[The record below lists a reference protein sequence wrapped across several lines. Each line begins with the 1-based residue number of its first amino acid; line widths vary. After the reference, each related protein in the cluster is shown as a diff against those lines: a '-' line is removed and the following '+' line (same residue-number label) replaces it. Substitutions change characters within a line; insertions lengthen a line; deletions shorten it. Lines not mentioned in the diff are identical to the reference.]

1 MQTINLQKI
10 IELAQLDKKELASH
24 LFPDLKHPSRSI
36 AAVIAGNLFLN
47 SEQISK
53 LANLIQV
60 PAGML
65 FEDADWSMGVPA
77 NQAKRVIQFRSYNYF
92 AELDLATMTTSVSK
106 DGLTFIKTVKHPP
119 SVELSEY
126 LASLTDLIIKHK

>member
-10 IELAQLDKKELASH
+10 IELAELDKKELASH

-36 AAVIAGNLFLN
+36 AAVIAGNLLLD
-47 SEQISK
+47 SVQISK

-77 NQAKRVIQFRSYNYF
+77 NK
-92 AELDLATMTTSVSK
+92 
-106 DGLTFIKTVKHPP
+106 
-119 SVELSEY
+119 LSELY
-126 LASLTDLIIKHK
+126 SSRLTTTLPSWISLL